1 MSFSLWQAVRRM
13 IPLADK
19 FRRGG
24 CDWRLLKRAG
34 DVALL
39 EQSKPNWSKPAYA
52 VVIVQK
58 HRAKTWPDGRVSE
71 AREAMPPDEAWG
83 TLGWTYSDLPPAEV
97 KFEALVRSLRD
108 ALSAPEHSPKTGSE
122 RTEGIPAVVPEP
134 FA

>member
-1 MSFSLWQAVRRM
+1 M
-13 IPLADK
+13 IPLTDK

-24 CDWRLLKRAG
+24 CDWRLLKRPG

-52 VVIVQK
+52 VVIVQRHK
-58 HRAKTWPDGRVSE
+58 AKTWPDARVIE

-83 TLGWTYSDLPPAEV
+83 ELGWTYSDLWPADNRFNVVVLET
-97 KFEALVRSLRD
+97 AQD
-108 ALSAPEHSPKTGSE
+108 AHSKGEHSPKTGSE
-122 RTEGIPAVVPEP
+122 RAGGMPAVVPEP